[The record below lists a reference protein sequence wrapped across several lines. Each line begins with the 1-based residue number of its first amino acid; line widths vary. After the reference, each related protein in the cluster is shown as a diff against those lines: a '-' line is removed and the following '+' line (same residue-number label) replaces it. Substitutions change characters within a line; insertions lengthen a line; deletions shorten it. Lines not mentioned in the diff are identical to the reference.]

1 MCVPLGRKGL
11 FRCGL
16 LLLRIQMCPGFMLR
30 LYSRKFMLQH
40 LPTYLIK
47 LVYPL
52 CPVIILSRSRV
63 VNPSGNRSCIRIM
76 VNDNSLAALL

>member
-1 MCVPLGRKGL
+1 MYVALGRKGL
-11 FRCGL
+11 VRCGL

-52 CPVIILSRSRV
+52 CPV
-63 VNPSGNRSCIRIM
+63 VNPSGSRSCIRIM